1 MASLVALEVD
11 VVISMDNDDILNET
25 ERNGTEWN
33 PIIIVYY
40 ILLNYIFQFN
50 LFGFSKYLNFLYCSV
65 AMS

>member
-1 MASLVALEVD
+1 VASLVALEVD

-40 ILLNYIFQFN
+40 ILLNLYFN
-50 LFGFSKYLNFLYCSV
+50 LIYLAFVSI
-65 AMS
+65 